1 MVQLVSSGKI
11 LKCIFLSL
19 KSTVISKIDPS
30 SREVETEAPLGPTD
44 QSAYAVWKVSGQWKT
59 PSQRRLVAFLKTTL
73 RLSFSLH
80 TETYTHVHTP
90 THTPPFFTNQKKED
104 RTKEDIKRRDYV
116 RSHLPK
122 QQPFYV
128 VYTPFRL
135 QYVYPCHYPDSW
147 GKGWAQ
153 HVQTVSAAERLP
165 VSDLRQEHC
174 FLLCF
179 QRLSCSQ
186 NKIRSSQLS
195 FSVQV
200 EGMRICSPLPRPS
213 WKWTLQTYS
222 FSGNSAIPSWLNSMA
237 CARRNTPST

>member
-30 SREVETEAPLGPTD
+30 SGEVETEAPLGLTD

-80 TETYTHVHTP
+80 TETYTHVHMCMRAHTP
-90 THTPPFFTNQKKED
+90 THTPPFLTNQKKED

-128 VYTPFRL
+128 VYTPSDYNTSTHATILILGGRGEHSMSRL
-135 QYVYPCHYPDSW
+135 WVLQKGCQYQIW
-147 GKGWAQ
+147 GKN
-153 HVQTVSAAERLP
+153 TVSFCASKDCP
-165 VSDLRQEHC
+165 VPRTRSEAPSS
-174 FLLCF
+174 
-179 QRLSCSQ
+179 LSLF
-186 NKIRSSQLS
+186 R
-195 FSVQV
+195 
-200 EGMRICSPLPRPS
+200 
-213 WKWTLQTYS
+213 
-222 FSGNSAIPSWLNSMA
+222 
-237 CARRNTPST
+237 